1 MTKRP
6 FTIIFFVVVV
16 YALYQFFHPTP
27 LGTDDLFDTEAY
39 SELEGT
45 ITQIAPKEKTT
56 AIYLKNVTILTLNK
70 KQINSTDIGKVILY
84 DKNSDNLKIG
94 NKIYL
99 TGTLQKFQEGT
110 NPGQF
115 NEYLYYKSNNIDYK
129 VFVEKL
135 QIINKKHD
143 FLGENLRKIRGKF
156 SEIYQN
162 ILGEEAGVICAMV
175 LGEKSAIDIDTKEL
189 YQKNGIA
196 HILAISGLHITMIG
210 MFLYK
215 ILKKIY
221 LPNETVIPLAIL
233 ALILYAKMTDAGIST
248 NRAVLMLAISLF
260 GKLIG
265 RTYDLI
271 TAMCLCGSITLLQM
285 PLQIANSGFLLS
297 YGAVFAIAVV
307 YPFLHDIFLPEEKE
321 KTKLKRKTSILN
333 LDLLFFC
340 KKDIKEK
347 KEGNGKKIIRQ
358 IASKLL
364 DGLLLSLSIN
374 LVTTPVILYLY
385 FDLPIYSILLN
396 LCILPFLSLLLGIG
410 ILAGFMGMFSIPL
423 GTFLGGSIYMIL
435 QLYELLCNIFLQ
447 LPYSIITVGRPD
459 KVSCI
464 LYYGGFVLFLVCYS
478 CCQKK
483 WAVFF
488 CIGMLG
494 IFYSPNPSCLTV
506 TMLDVGQGD
515 GILIENVTGK
525 TFFIDG
531 GSTSIKQ
538 LGKYRI
544 SPCLKS
550 KGISTIDYA
559 CVTHVDEDHISGLVE
574 LMENCDT
581 TGNTKINHL
590 VLPDTSLR
598 DEPYQNMV
606 ALAASKNIPVIYL
619 KKGDKLRDG
628 DLKFTCL
635 HPYPEFATDNRN
647 NYSTVL
653 WMQYK
658 NMDMLFTG
666 DVSDEGE
673 EVIIDNGLPECEVLK
688 AAHHGSK
695 YTNSE
700 KLLEQVLPKYAIIS
714 AGEDNRYGHPHSE
727 ALERLEAVG
736 AKIFCTINCGAIEL
750 QTDGKKFRVSSFKKS
765 IKKTLDK

>member
-6 FTIIFFVVVV
+6 FTIIFFLVVV
-16 YALYQFFHPTP
+16 YSLYQFFHPTP
-27 LGTDDLFDTEAY
+27 LETDELFDMEAY

-45 ITQIAPKEKTT
+45 ISQIVPKEKTT

-70 KQINSTDIGKVILY
+70 KQINSTEVGKVILY
-84 DKNSDNLKIG
+84 DKNSNNLKIG

-129 VFVEKL
+129 VFVENLK
-135 QIINKKHD
+135 IINKKYD

-162 ILGEEAGVICAMV
+162 ILGEESGVICAMV

-221 LPNETVIPLAIL
+221 LPNETVIPLAIM

-271 TAMCLCGSITLLQM
+271 TAMCLSGSITLLQM
-285 PLQIANSGFLLS
+285 PLQITNSGFLLS

-307 YPFLHDIFLPEEKE
+307 YPVLHDIFLPEETE
-321 KTKLKRKTSILN
+321 KTKLQRKTNILN
-333 LDLLFFC
+333 LNFISFR

-347 KEGNGKKIIRQ
+347 QEGKRKKAVRQ
-358 IASKLL
+358 AVLKLL

-374 LVTTPVILYLY
+374 LVTTPVLLY
-385 FDLPIYSILLN
+385 FYFDIPIYSILLN
-396 LCILPFLSLLLGIG
+396 LCILPFLSMLLGIG
-410 ILAGFMGMFSIPL
+410 ILAGCIGMFSIPL
-423 GTFLGGSIYMIL
+423 GTFWGGSIYMIL
-435 QLYELLCNIFLQ
+435 RLYEVLCNIFLQ

-459 KVSCI
+459 KISCI
-464 LYYGGFVLFLVCYS
+464 LYYGGLFLFLLCYS
-478 CCQKK
+478 CYQKK
-483 WAVFF
+483 WTLLFGLSMLSVF
-488 CIGMLG
+488 
-494 IFYSPNPSCLTV
+494 YHPNPSRLTV

-531 GSTSIKQ
+531 GSTSVKQ

-550 KGISTIDYA
+550 KGISAIDYA
-559 CVTHVDEDHISGLVE
+559 CVTHMDEDHISGLIE
-574 LMENCDT
+574 LMEKCNFA
-581 TGNTKINHL
+581 GNIKINNL
-590 VLPDTSLR
+590 VLPDTSLK

-606 ALAASKNIPVIYL
+606 DLAASKNIPVIYL
-619 KKGDKLRDG
+619 KKGDKLRNG

-635 HPYPEFATDNRN
+635 HPYKDFATDNRN

-653 WMQYK
+653 WMQYG

-673 EVIIDNGLPECEVLK
+673 EAIIENGLPECEVLK

-695 YTNSE
+695 YTNS
-700 KLLEQVLPKYAIIS
+700 KKFLEQVLPKYAIIS
-714 AGEDNRYGHPHSE
+714 AGEDNRYGHPHIE
-727 ALERLEAVG
+727 TLERLEAVG
-736 AKIFCTINCGAIEL
+736 AKIFCTINCGAIEV
-750 QTDGKKFRVSSFKKS
+750 QTDGKKVSISSLKKV
-765 IKKTLDK
+765 IKNT

>member
-1 MTKRP
+1 
-6 FTIIFFVVVV
+6 
-16 YALYQFFHPTP
+16 
-27 LGTDDLFDTEAY
+27 
-39 SELEGT
+39 
-45 ITQIAPKEKTT
+45 
-56 AIYLKNVTILTLNK
+56 
-70 KQINSTDIGKVILY
+70 
-84 DKNSDNLKIG
+84 
-94 NKIYL
+94 
-99 TGTLQKFQEGT
+99 
-110 NPGQF
+110 
-115 NEYLYYKSNNIDYK
+115 
-129 VFVEKL
+129 
-135 QIINKKHD
+135 
-143 FLGENLRKIRGKF
+143 
-156 SEIYQN
+156 
-162 ILGEEAGVICAMV
+162 
-175 LGEKSAIDIDTKEL
+175 
-189 YQKNGIA
+189 
-196 HILAISGLHITMIG
+196 
-210 MFLYK
+210 
-215 ILKKIY
+215 
-221 LPNETVIPLAIL
+221 
-233 ALILYAKMTDAGIST
+233 
-248 NRAVLMLAISLF
+248 
-260 GKLIG
+260 
-265 RTYDLI
+265 
-271 TAMCLCGSITLLQM
+271 
-285 PLQIANSGFLLS
+285 
-297 YGAVFAIAVV
+297 
-307 YPFLHDIFLPEEKE
+307 
-321 KTKLKRKTSILN
+321 
-333 LDLLFFC
+333 
-340 KKDIKEK
+340 
-347 KEGNGKKIIRQ
+347 
-358 IASKLL
+358 
-364 DGLLLSLSIN
+364 
-374 LVTTPVILYLY
+374 
-385 FDLPIYSILLN
+385 
-396 LCILPFLSLLLGIG
+396 
-410 ILAGFMGMFSIPL
+410 
-423 GTFLGGSIYMIL
+423 MIL

-559 CVTHVDEDHISGLVE
+559 CVTHMDEDHISGLVE

-673 EVIIDNGLPECEVLK
+673 EIIIDNGLPECEVLK

-765 IKKTLDK
+765 NKKTLDK

>member
-1 MTKRP
+1 MAKRP
-6 FTIIFFVVVV
+6 FTIIFSVVLL
-16 YALYQFFHPTP
+16 YALYQFFHPMP
-27 LGTDDLFDTEAY
+27 LGTDKLFDTEAY

-45 ITQIAPKEKTT
+45 ITQIIPKEKSTT
-56 AIYLKNVTILTLNK
+56 IYLKKVTILTLNK
-70 KQINSTDIGKVILY
+70 KQINSTNIGKVILY
-84 DKNSDNLKIG
+84 DKNSSNLKIG

-129 VFVEKL
+129 VFVESL
-135 QIINKKHD
+135 QVISENYD
-143 FLGENLRKIRGKF
+143 VLGESLRKMRGKL
-156 SEIYQN
+156 SKIYQT
-162 ILGEEAGVICAMV
+162 ILGSDAGVICAMI
-175 LGEKSAIDIDTKEL
+175 LGEKSAIDMNTKEL

-271 TAMCLCGSITLLQM
+271 TAMCLSGSITLLQM

-307 YPFLHDIFLPEEKE
+307 YPVLHDIFLPEEKE
-321 KTKLKRKTSILN
+321 KMKLQRKTSILN
-333 LDLLFFC
+333 LDLLSFC
-340 KKDIKEK
+340 KKNIKEK
-347 KEGNGKKIIRQ
+347 KEKNRTKIFRQ
-358 IASKLL
+358 IVLKLL

-374 LVTTPVILYLY
+374 LVTTPVLLYFY
-385 FDLPIYSILLN
+385 FDLPVYSILLN

-410 ILAGFMGMFSIPL
+410 ILAGCIGMFSIPF

-435 QLYELLCNIFLQ
+435 RIYEVLCNIFLQ
-447 LPYSIITVGRPD
+447 LPCSIITIGRPD
-459 KVSCI
+459 KFSCI
-464 LYYGGFVLFLVCYS
+464 LYYGGLFLFLVCYS

-483 WAVFF
+483 WTVIFCLCMLSVF
-488 CIGMLG
+488 
-494 IFYSPNPSCLTV
+494 YHPNPSRLTV

-550 KGISTIDYA
+550 KGISAIDYA
-559 CVTHVDEDHISGLVE
+559 CVTHMDDDHISGLIE
-574 LMENCDT
+574 LMENCNLA
-581 TGNTKINHL
+581 GNITINHL
-590 VLPDTSLR
+590 VLPDTSLK

-606 ALAASKNIPVIYL
+606 DLAASKNIPVIYL
-619 KKGDKLRDG
+619 KKGDKLRDEE
-628 DLKFTCL
+628 LEFTCL
-635 HPYPEFATDNRN
+635 HPYKEFATDNRN

-653 WMQYK
+653 WMQYGK
-658 NMDMLFTG
+658 MDMLFTG

-673 EVIIDNGLPECEVLK
+673 ETIIENGLPECEVLK

-700 KLLEQVLPKYAIIS
+700 KFLQQVLPQYAIIS
-714 AGEDNRYGHPHSE
+714 AGENNRYGHPHIE

-736 AKIFCTINCGAIEL
+736 AKIFCTINSGAIEL
-750 QTDGKKFRVSSFKKS
+750 QTDGKEVSVSSFKKV
-765 IKKTLDK
+765 IKNT